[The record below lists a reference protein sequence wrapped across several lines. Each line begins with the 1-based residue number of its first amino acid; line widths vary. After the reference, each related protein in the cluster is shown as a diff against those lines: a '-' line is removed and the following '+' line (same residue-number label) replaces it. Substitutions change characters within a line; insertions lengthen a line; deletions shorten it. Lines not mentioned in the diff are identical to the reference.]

1 MATYNIT
8 EDPNNKWVKL
18 ITINTNKDIDISNDV
33 FNITV
38 KDQLEY
44 FIGSHIKEGSTF
56 ELEELYKKDT
66 FPTLEISNNAVKYIK
81 QKCFTCA
88 PYNTDMDYD
97 NRPYVICVQL
107 ADTSDPNIYYIT
119 NGRSYFIHTSYI
131 GRARLFDP
139 SEVDIIIYQL
149 QHTTNYRTIYKEIAP
164 TYIPCPECNGTG
176 IINYGPRHPSDGC
189 THCGGSGSSDRGNL
203 IAGTGKVICN
213 VCEGEGYAHAECTH
227 EAMYTEQYVS
237 NVLDYCNSDY
247 DSLVKNGIQFWVD
260 GVNKRTLTI
269 RVVTKGQSTKNP
281 DGYIIWDPAQNKYVE
296 TGYVGFTVANFNIT
310 LNKNERLVFN
320 CFLMPTVN
328 MGDPIPYDEEYTV
341 PSAWNEIPPLY
352 PHVLSGNIRTDYDW
366 NDNYKGIDNLYVNNT
381 NPKKSSAYHY
391 EQDSDDE
398 YRIYW
403 HTDQPTGMESYPTP
417 IYCVKSSAYVTDY
430 LKTGSATDLYLS
442 SGDDIVSACRDF
454 DFNSSSV
461 NSYLINEY
469 TKKRIPL
476 DYSFEGL
483 DPIDD
488 YVFLESNGYNIHDK
502 LYCYEIVQKIVDS
515 SCSGIIRDNQV
526 KLELEI

>member
-18 ITINTNKDIDISNDV
+18 ITINTKYDIDISNDI

-56 ELEELYKKDT
+56 ELEELFKKDT

-88 PYNTDMDYD
+88 PYNTDMDF
-97 NRPYVICVQL
+97 
-107 ADTSDPNIYYIT
+107 DTE
-119 NGRSYFIHTSYI
+119 H
-131 GRARLFDP
+131 
-139 SEVDIIIYQL
+139 
-149 QHTTNYRTIYKEIAP
+149 AP
-164 TYIPCPECNGTG
+164 TTIPCPDCNGTG
-176 IINYGPRHPSDGC
+176 ILNGGPRHPPVGC
-189 THCGGSGSSDRGNL
+189 STCDGSGTYGNVDFVR
-203 IAGTGKVICN
+203 GTGKIICPD
-213 VCEGEGYAHAECTH
+213 CEGEGHAHTECTH
-227 EAMYTEQYVS
+227 EEMYTEQYVS
-237 NVLDYCNSDY
+237 NVLDYCNSDD
-247 DSLVKNGIQFWVD
+247 DSLIKNGIQFWVD

-281 DGYIIWDPAQNKYVE
+281 DGYIIWDPAQNKYVD
-296 TGYVGFTVANFNIT
+296 TGYVGFTIANFNIT

-341 PSAWNEIPPLY
+341 TSAWKEIPPLY
-352 PHVLSGNIRTDYDW
+352 PHVLSANIRTDYDW
-366 NDNYKGIDNLYVNNT
+366 NDDYKGIDNLYVNNT
-381 NPKKSSAYHY
+381 DPKKSSAYHY

-398 YRIYW
+398 YGIYW
-403 HTDQPTGMESYPTP
+403 HTNQPSGMESYPTP
-417 IYCVKSSAYVTDY
+417 MYCVKSSAYVTDY

-454 DFNSSSV
+454 DFTSSSV

-469 TKKRIPL
+469 SKKRINL
-476 DYSFEGL
+476 SSDFDTIIEGE
-483 DPIDD
+483 DQ
-488 YVFLESNGYNIHDK
+488 VFLSANGYNIHDGI
-502 LYCYEIVQKIVDS
+502 YCYEITQYIYDS

>member
-1 MATYNIT
+1 MATYSIT

-18 ITINTNKDIDISNDV
+18 ITINTNKDIDISNDI

-56 ELEELYKKDT
+56 ELEELFKKDT
-66 FPTLEISNNAVKYIK
+66 FPTLEISNNAVKYAR

-88 PYNTDMDYD
+88 KQTDVDIESD
-97 NRPYVICVQL
+97 NRMYVIKAVKDDILYYVQEYAYL
-107 ADTSDPNIYYIT
+107 GETYYIRT
-119 NGRSYFIHTSYI
+119 NANKLEEAYCYTKEHIDTVL
-131 GRARLFDP
+131 A
-139 SEVDIIIYQL
+139 EAQAQL
-149 QHTTNYRTIYKEIAP
+149 TDCTLSKLLYP
-164 TYIPCPECNGTG
+164 TQITCPICGGTG
-176 IINYGPRHPSDGC
+176 IINVGPRSPSRGC
-189 THCGGSGSSDRGNL
+189 TNCGGSGSTDHWDEFVK
-203 IAGTGKVICN
+203 GTGKIICPD
-213 VCEGEGYAHAECTH
+213 CEGEGHAHAECT
-227 EAMYTEQYVS
+227 EEWMWTEQYVS

-328 MGDPIPYDEEYTV
+328 MGDPEPYFEYTV
-341 PSAWNEIPPLY
+341 PSAWSEE

-366 NDNYKGIDNLYVNNT
+366 NDDYKGIDNLYVNNSD
-381 NPKKSSAYHY
+381 PKKSSAYYY

-403 HTDQPTGMESYPTP
+403 HTDPPTEMESYPTP
-417 IYCVKSSAYVTDY
+417 MYCVKSSAYVTDY

-454 DFNSSSV
+454 YFNSSSV

-476 DYSFEGL
+476 DYSFDGL

-526 KLELEI
+526 KLDLEI

>member
-1 MATYNIT
+1 MATYSIT

-18 ITINTNKDIDISNDV
+18 ITINTNKDIDISNDI

-56 ELEELYKKDT
+56 ELEELFKKDT

-88 PYNTDMDYD
+88 PYNTDMD
-97 NRPYVICVQL
+97 L
-107 ADTSDPNIYYIT
+107 DTE
-119 NGRSYFIHTSYI
+119 H
-131 GRARLFDP
+131 
-139 SEVDIIIYQL
+139 
-149 QHTTNYRTIYKEIAP
+149 AP
-164 TYIPCPECNGTG
+164 TTIPCPDCNGTG
-176 IINYGPRHPSDGC
+176 ILNGGPRHPPVGC
-189 THCGGSGSSDRGNL
+189 STCGGSGTYGN
-203 IAGTGKVICN
+203 ADFHQGTGRVTCPE
-213 VCEGEGYAHAECTH
+213 CEGEGYAQTVCTH

-328 MGDPIPYDEEYTV
+328 MGDPEPYFEYTV
-341 PSAWNEIPPLY
+341 PSAWSEE
-352 PHVLSGNIRTDYDW
+352 PHVISGNIRTDYDW
-366 NDNYKGIDNLYVNNT
+366 NDDYKGIDNLYVNNSD
-381 NPKKSSAYHY
+381 PKKSSAYHY
-391 EQDSDDE
+391 EQESDDE

-403 HTDQPTGMESYPTP
+403 STNPPTEMKSYPTP
-417 IYCVKSSAYVTDY
+417 MYCVKSSAYVTDY
-430 LKTGSATDLYLS
+430 LKTCSATDLYLS

-454 DFNSSSV
+454 DFTSSSV

-476 DYSFEGL
+476 DYSFDGL

>member
-18 ITINTNKDIDISNDV
+18 ITINTKYDIDISNEI

-56 ELEELYKKDT
+56 ELEELFKKDT

-88 PYNTDMDYD
+88 PYNTDID
-97 NRPYVICVQL
+97 L
-107 ADTSDPNIYYIT
+107 DTEHVP
-119 NGRSYFIHTSYI
+119 
-131 GRARLFDP
+131 
-139 SEVDIIIYQL
+139 
-149 QHTTNYRTIYKEIAP
+149 TTV
-164 TYIPCPECNGTG
+164 PCPDCNGTG
-176 IINYGPRHPSDGC
+176 ILNGGPRHPPVGC
-189 THCGGSGSSDRGNL
+189 STCGGSGTYGNVDFVR
-203 IAGTGKVICN
+203 GTGKIICPD
-213 VCEGEGYAHAECTH
+213 CEGEGHAHTECTH
-227 EAMYTEQYVS
+227 EEMYTEQYVS
-237 NVLDYCNSDY
+237 NVLDYCNSDD
-247 DSLVKNGIQFWVD
+247 DSLIKNGIQFWVD

-281 DGYIIWDPAQNKYVE
+281 DGYIIWDPAQNKYVD
-296 TGYVGFTVANFNIT
+296 TGYVGFTIANFNIT

-341 PSAWNEIPPLY
+341 TSAWKEIPPLY
-352 PHVLSGNIRTDYDW
+352 PHVLSANIRTDYDW
-366 NDNYKGIDNLYVNNT
+366 NDDYKGIDNLYVNNT
-381 NPKKSSAYHY
+381 DPKKSSAYHY

-398 YRIYW
+398 YGIYW
-403 HTDQPTGMESYPTP
+403 HTNQPSGMESYPTP
-417 IYCVKSSAYVTDY
+417 MYCVKSSAYVTDY

-454 DFNSSSV
+454 DFTSSSV

-469 TKKRIPL
+469 SKKRINL
-476 DYSFEGL
+476 SSDFDTIIEGE
-483 DPIDD
+483 DQ
-488 YVFLESNGYNIHDK
+488 VFLSANGYNIHDGI
-502 LYCYEIVQKIVDS
+502 YCYEITQYIYDS
-515 SCSGIIRDNQV
+515 SCSGIIRKNQV